1 MYANAIAAQAGYGA
15 QTGAGG
21 AESGKAKSNDAVLG
35 KDAFFRLLT
44 TQLRYQD
51 PTNPVDDKQFLAQM
65 AQFSAL
71 EQMQNLTTIMEAYV
85 HEQRQGS
92 LLAQAVSL
100 LGLKVEVQGAS
111 QERYVGVVEAVQM
124 LDGVPR
130 LLIGNTLFQ
139 LRDVVNI
146 YHA

>member
-1 MYANAIAAQAGYGA
+1 MNAPATTQTGYGVY
-15 QTGAGG
+15 TGAGAAG
-21 AESGKAKSNDAVLG
+21 SGNARGNDAVLG

-51 PTNPVDDKQFLAQM
+51 PTNPVDDKEFLAQM

-71 EQMQNLTTIMEAYV
+71 EQMQNLTVTMEQYV
-85 HEQRQGS
+85 LEQRQGS

-111 QERYVGVVEAVQM
+111 QERYIGVVEAVQM

-130 LLIGNTLFQ
+130 LLIGDTLFQ